1 MQTNK
6 LKNMNLQYIS
16 DNQGKTTG
24 VFIPIQDW
32 EALKSKYSDLEKEE
46 GAMVDIP
53 EEHKNI
59 VRQRMEASEK
69 DPSRLLNW
77 DDAKHKLKL

>member
-59 VRQRMEASEK
+59 VRPTHGSQRER
-69 DPSRLLNW
+69 PITLT
-77 DDAKHKLKL
+77 